1 MVKTREMSITN
12 FWKQHIIEMSVWLA
26 VFALLTFSNISYDLL
41 LSVELAALLTASMFL
56 ITLVNRTILFPLLLR
71 KNRMTL
77 FFLSAILLVASFSVL
92 AYHLEDA
99 TISAHSPEMVYDD
112 DALLDIRLPSET
124 HAFFED
130 EEETTDDRLRLSS
143 QWKVTIMLTG
153 AMLVSI
159 LLHYRKRTQEMEE
172 QRVSILQ
179 EKVQLELNFLRSQ
192 INPHFLFN
200 ALNNIYSMVYMGDK
214 NAADSVLTLSEM
226 LRYVTY
232 GSKEN
237 RISLNEEINYLENY
251 IEFQRYSHE
260 KEINVTFDKEIS
272 PESIFIAPMLLQ
284 PFVENAFKY
293 SGIGIEENAFVKFK
307 LTATAKQLC
316 FVAQNSKRSVKREQ
330 KHIKGIGIDNVKK
343 RLDLIYPGNYDL
355 NIDDSDQLFNLELTI
370 KLPNEYGK

>member
-1 MVKTREMSITN
+1 MSITI
-12 FWKQHIIEMSVWLA
+12 FWKRHILEISVWLA
-26 VFALLTFSNISYDLL
+26 VFALLTFSNISFDLF
-41 LSVELAALLTASMFL
+41 LSLELAALLTAGMFL
-56 ITLVNRTILFPLLLR
+56 ITLVNRTLLFPLFLA
-71 KNRMTL
+71 KNRMAL
-77 FFLSAILLVASFSVL
+77 FIISAILLVASLTVL
-92 AYHLEDA
+92 VYHLEDA
-99 TISAHSPEMVYDD
+99 TLSAHDTETVYED

-124 HAFFED
+124 RAFFEE
-130 EEETTDDRLRLSS
+130 EEETSADRLFLSS
-143 QWKVTIMLTG
+143 KWKVMILLTG
-153 AMLVSI
+153 AMLVST
-159 LLHYRKRTQEMEE
+159 LLHYRKRTEEMEE
-172 QRVSILQ
+172 QRVSMLQ

-293 SGIGIEENAFVKFK
+293 SGIGIEENAFVNFK
-307 LTATAKQLC
+307 LIADARHLQ
-316 FVAQNSKRSVKREQ
+316 FIAHNSKRSVKREQ
-330 KHIKGIGIDNVKK
+330 KHIKGIGIDNVRK
-343 RLDLIYPGNYDL
+343 RLDLIYPSQYTLDIDEEDNY
-355 NIDDSDQLFNLELTI
+355 FNLELTI
-370 KLPNEYGK
+370 QIANDYGE

>member
-1 MVKTREMSITN
+1 MSITK
-12 FWKQHIIEMSVWLA
+12 FWKQHIIEVLVWTA

-41 LSVELAALLTASMFL
+41 LSVELAALLTVSMFL
-56 ITLVNRTILFPLLLR
+56 ITLINRSILFPHLLL
-71 KNRMTL
+71 KNRIMYFIPAAVL
-77 FFLSAILLVASFSVL
+77 IVGSFSILV
-92 AYHLEDA
+92 HRLED
-99 TISAHSPEMVYDD
+99 TIVSAHSPEMVYED

-124 HAFFED
+124 RAFFEED
-130 EEETTDDRLRLSS
+130 ENTTEERLRLSS
-143 QWKVTIMLTG
+143 QWKVMIMISG

-159 LLHYRKRTQEMEE
+159 MLHYRKRTEEMEE

-237 RISLNEEINYLENY
+237 RISLNEEITYLENY

-260 KEINVTFDKEIS
+260 KDINVIFDKEIS
-272 PESIFIAPMLLQ
+272 RESIFIAPMLLQ

-293 SGIGIEENAFVKFK
+293 SGIGIEEGAFAKFK
-307 LTATAKQLC
+307 LIANAQTLR

-330 KHIKGIGIDNVKK
+330 KHIKGIGIDNVRK
-343 RLDLIYPGNYDL
+343 RLDLIYAGNYDL
-355 NIDDSDQLFNLELTI
+355 NIEDNEDSFNLELTI
-370 KLPNEYGK
+370 KLPDEYGK